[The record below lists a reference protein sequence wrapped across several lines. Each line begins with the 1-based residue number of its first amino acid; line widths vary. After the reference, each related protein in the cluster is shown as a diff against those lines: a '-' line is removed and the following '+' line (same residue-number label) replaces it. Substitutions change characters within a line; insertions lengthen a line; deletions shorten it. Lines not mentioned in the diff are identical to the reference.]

1 MDDAQ
6 DFSFT
11 FHRIIGPDDVFRQIM
26 VQLAGWN
33 GDEIYMEAADS
44 YVW

>member
-1 MDDAQ
+1 MDDAR
-6 DFSFT
+6 DFSFI
-11 FHRIIGPDDVFRQIM
+11 FQRMIGPDDVFRQTM

-33 GDEIYMEAADS
+33 SDEIYMETAHS